1 MYNNFIER
9 LTIQSEILFSPRQN
23 KFFVR
28 LKILI
33 YLYELFKI
41 IFTMLHKSI
50 DL

>member
-1 MYNNFIER
+1 MYNNFIKR
-9 LTIQSEILFSPRQN
+9 LTIQSKILFLSRKN
-23 KFFVR
+23 KFSVR

>member
-1 MYNNFIER
+1 MYNNFIKR
-9 LTIQSEILFSPRQN
+9 LTIQRE
-23 KFFVR
+23 
-28 LKILI
+28 ILI